1 MRWSVRCTCS
11 HLWINM
17 GDRFA
22 SLSKHTART
31 HTHTAN
37 AARQSIASFIQFGAN
52 DDHLPPFNTHFS
64 TYSDTQAHTT
74 YIANWECENAY
85 TQSTKKMVL
94 SNRNGGDMRF
104 SAFSRHAFH
113 IDFSRWSA
121 LLFICI
127 CMCVS
132 VWVVWLCMYEG
143 AKWQTAAEAYRPDAP
158 GTMHGHTGHGWNCSG
173 LSLHRGACQDITY
186 ERGTC
191 VYHVPADSPLRIHT
205 QNDEWAHAILGR
217 KPTRCSSYML
227 FRLYDLVQYHVS
239 PIPEN
244 YRSNGMEFL
253 QIIFLCEISGSL
265 IIIFLCFL
273 LIFCMYKCVCVLCV

>member
-158 GTMHGHTGHGWNCSG
+158 GTMHRAWMKLLRPLFAPRCLPRYYVWTRYVRVSRTRWLTTPHTYTKRRMSARDSG
-173 LSLHRGACQDITY
+173 EKT
-186 ERGTC
+186 
-191 VYHVPADSPLRIHT
+191 HT
-205 QNDEWAHAILGR
+205 
-217 KPTRCSSYML
+217 ML
-227 FRLYDLVQYHVS
+227 FVYV
-239 PIPEN
+239 I
-244 YRSNGMEFL
+244 
-253 QIIFLCEISGSL
+253 
-265 IIIFLCFL
+265 
-273 LIFCMYKCVCVLCV
+273 